1 MKKIFSLV
9 LFVILFVSAK
19 SQSITITQPNGGEV
33 LYACEVYT
41 ITFTAS
47 GTSTY
52 YNIDYSLNNGATW
65 TSSATNLLIT
75 NGQYGWTV
83 PYASSTTC
91 LLRVYDKNNP
101 SIQDVSNNVF
111 TIKIPVILTSPNGGE
126 VWQAGTAKTITWNME
141 GTSQRFN
148 IAYST
153 NSGTT
158 WTNIVTNYSVTNGQY
173 VWNVPNMATTTTCMV
188 RVMDY
193 VTNCKVD
200 ASDNVFTIT
209 PAQPILTYPNGY
221 EILDWDQTVYIY
233 WDATTFYSNVK
244 LEYSLNG
251 GTSWST
257 ITTNATY
264 TNGYYPWVVP
274 QAISSKCLIRASN
287 SLDLT
292 SFDVSDTTFSIKR
305 PLEFTA
311 PVGGETWLGC
321 NTYNIKLN
329 KTPYTTGNIAIQ
341 YSTNMTTWNTI
352 TTFNNTTVT
361 SGTYTYPWTVP
372 NTINSSTVRLRAYNP
387 SLATMSDTTDVKF

>member
-1 MKKIFSLV
+1 MKKIFSLL
-9 LFVILFVSAK
+9 LFVILFLSAK
-19 SQSITITQPNGGEV
+19 SQSITITQPNGGET
-33 LYACEVYT
+33 LYACEIYT
-41 ITFTAS
+41 IKFTAS

-141 GTSQRFN
+141 GTSQKFN
-148 IAYST
+148 LAYST

-221 EILDWDQTVYIY
+221 EILDW
-233 WDATTFYSNVK
+233 
-244 LEYSLNG
+244 
-251 GTSWST
+251 
-257 ITTNATY
+257 
-264 TNGYYPWVVP
+264 
-274 QAISSKCLIRASN
+274 
-287 SLDLT
+287 
-292 SFDVSDTTFSIKR
+292 
-305 PLEFTA
+305 
-311 PVGGETWLGC
+311 
-321 NTYNIKLN
+321 
-329 KTPYTTGNIAIQ
+329 
-341 YSTNMTTWNTI
+341 
-352 TTFNNTTVT
+352 
-361 SGTYTYPWTVP
+361 
-372 NTINSSTVRLRAYNP
+372 
-387 SLATMSDTTDVKF
+387 